1 MRAWRLSRRSVIVAG
16 LLAAAVTL
24 GRSSAAQVAALPSPL
39 TADEVA
45 SLAEQARGEVL
56 AARARAAGA
65 AERPRI
71 VSVLPDPMV
80 MASID
85 HLPFAL
91 GGVDASL
98 QVQQDF
104 PFSRVLTHQR
114 RAAEALAARAATDID
129 RVRFDVGLEATRA
142 FYMLA
147 ELRGREP
154 ILDEQIEIV
163 RQLAGL
169 SREHYAAGQGMQADV
184 QRIDNEAARM
194 QADRAALVAEAR
206 GAEAMLDA
214 ALARPA
220 DAPVPPLAWNAED
233 HDPPSLDGLLKRAAM
248 RPELRGLHAEHAS
261 AEAQV
266 DVMNSDYAPMGF
278 VRAGPTYNMLEG
290 AGMMLMLGVTVPIWR
305 EKRAAGVREAES
317 MVTSS
322 SAEIGATERMIDGE
336 VAAARAAVVAE
347 RARLR
352 ALREDIV
359 PRAREVVKSTTAAFG
374 SGQATFLA
382 VLDAA
387 RDLRDVRMEE
397 LMADVRLGVAWA
409 RLRRA
414 TGELGVAR

>member
-1 MRAWRLSRRSVIVAG
+1 MPARRLFPRSGIVVG
-16 LLAAAVTL
+16 VLAAAVTM
-24 GRSSAAQVAALPSPL
+24 GESSAAQVAALPSPL

-45 SLAEQARGEVL
+45 SVAEQARGEVS

-91 GGVDASL
+91 DGVNASL

-104 PFSRVLTHQR
+104 PFSRVLSHQR
-114 RAAEALAARAATDID
+114 RAAEAQAARAATDID
-129 RVRFDVGLEATRA
+129 RMRLDVGFEAVRA

-154 ILDEQIEIV
+154 ILEEQIEIV

-184 QRIDNEAARM
+184 QRLDNEAARM

-220 DAPVPPLAWNAED
+220 AAPVPPLAWSAED
-233 HDPPSLDGLLKRAAM
+233 HDPPPLDALLKRAAL

-266 DVMNSDYAPMGF
+266 DVMKSDYSPMGF

-290 AGMMLMLGVTVPIWR
+290 AGVMFMVGFTVPVWR

-336 VAAARAAVVAE
+336 VAAAREAVGAE

-352 ALREDIV
+352 ALREDII

-374 SGQATFLA
+374 AGQATFLA

-397 LMADVRLGVAWA
+397 LMAEVRLGVAWA

-414 TGELGVAR
+414 TGDLGVAP